1 MQAKSFLPCMQT
13 RDYFGREG
21 FLSLRALCVLCGQS
35 SGRFFRFEGG
45 ADLGDDL
52 GKGRLVLDG
61 DVGEDLAVEA
71 DVRGLEALDETAVG
85 EPGGTH
91 GGVETGDPQSAEI
104 ALAGLPVAVGPV
116 FPLHLGIFR
125 VAEEF
130 GTAATVSLGRIDDA
144 LTTGAAGWSIGCSWH
159 VI

>member
-1 MQAKSFLPCMQT
+1 MQT
-13 RDYFGREG
+13 RDHEGREG
-21 FLSLRALCVLCGQS
+21 FSLRALCVLCGQS
-35 SGRFFRFEGG
+35 SGRFFRFESG

-52 GKGRLVLDG
+52 GEGRLVLNSN
-61 DVGEDLAVEA
+61 VGKDLAVET
-71 DVRGLEALDETAVG
+71 DIRGFKTLDKSAVG

-91 GGVETGDPQSAEI
+91 GGVETGDPQGAES

-116 FPLHLGIFR
+116 FSLHLGIFR

-130 GTAATVSLGRIDDA
+130 GTASAVSLGRCDDA
-144 LTTGAAGWSIGCSWH
+144 LTTGAAGGSIGCSWH